1 MSYSVANIKY
11 AEQELLRRKMAAE
24 ETNAARRREIIK
36 RFPEIGEY
44 IKQIAD
50 IDLKI
55 LDAIGDKENFDRR
68 ICEITEANER
78 VQKIIEEKL
87 VENGY
92 PANYLEIPYTCKKC
106 ADTGYID
113 GITCEC
119 RRDLLN
125 QLNVRDLESVSPAK
139 ECTFDTFSLDYY
151 SDKVSGGYSISP
163 KEQMQM
169 IYNYCKDYAEDF
181 DSESGSL
188 YMYGETGLGKT
199 HLSLAIANVAARK
212 GYSVFYSSAQTL
224 LADAEREKFGGSDN
238 SNTEKRAIGCDLLI
252 IDDLGCEFLTQYTAA
267 EIYTILN
274 ERINR
279 SKPFIISTNLKWEEL
294 EKRYTGRLT
303 SRIIGNCTRLLFLG
317 NDIRQIKSEN

>member
-11 AEQELLRRKMAAE
+11 AERELLRRKMAAE
-24 ETNAARRREIIK
+24 DTNAERRREIIK
-36 RFPEIGEY
+36 KFPEIGEY

-50 IDLKI
+50 IDLRI
-55 LDAIGDKENFDRR
+55 LDAIGDKENFERR
-68 ICEITEANER
+68 IHEITEANAR
-78 VQKIIEEKL
+78 VQEIIEKKL

-106 ADTGYID
+106 AGN
-113 GITCEC
+113 
-119 RRDLLN
+119 LLN
-125 QLNVRDLESVSPAK
+125 QLNVRDLESVSPAR
-139 ECTFDTFSLDYY
+139 ECTFESFSLDYY
-151 SDKVSGGYSISP
+151 SDKVSGDYNISP
-163 KEQMQM
+163 REQMQA
-169 IYNYCKDYAEDF
+169 IYNYCRDYADDF

-212 GYSVFYSSAQTL
+212 GYSVYYSSAQAL
-224 LADAEREKFGGSDN
+224 LADAEREKFGGSD
-238 SNTEKRAIGCDLLI
+238 SSATERRALGCDLLI
-252 IDDLGCEFLTQYTAA
+252 IDDLGCEFLTQYTAS
-267 EIYTILN
+267 EIYAILN

-317 NDIRQIKSEN
+317 NDIRQIKSDN